1 MCSHSLGFSE
11 VGVAGVP
18 GCVECAYSVS
28 ERWRAHV
35 SLAPQDEI
43 ARTVGKEPG
52 RLRHAGAPAV
62 LALLGAAALVPVL
75 IEAAGGGPLA
85 AALGGVAGNVGGGY
99 LTGVLERMAY
109 RLRDGQSRQEP
120 DEIRDR
126 LAADLLTALQKNDHS
141 AGELRSELTTLLVKV
156 DGFEAAVSA
165 ATGDLQ
171 THLVSCISELVG
183 QQSEALRR
191 LAVVDARQRRQE
203 RQQRDQARQ
212 TREMLDR
219 LRLLTRRAAE
229 GPVTAEHAP
238 LGVPWHDTAP
248 ARPAMIVNAAAPAP
262 ATGVRWQGG
271 EEIAVGDR
279 VYLLH
284 GFLLAEYFD
293 AAQSVLFRQAR
304 GLQLISPEDPGQEL
318 VWLRQAEV
326 RQRGRDA
333 QHALAALPA
342 ERQLLAALGSHR
354 GLPRTVQLEADEG
367 RAFLALAWPTSQAGR
382 PCETIGTAF
391 GSDAAPMDS
400 WQMFRL
406 FTGLAG
412 LTGALD
418 RLHGRK
424 RSHRALEPAA
434 VIVLDDGSFVLR
446 DLGLAAREY
455 EPGEGPAGYQAPEQL
470 RGARGQPGPGTD
482 VYQLAAVAYHLI
494 TGYPP
499 HARTPLP
506 LASQRQ
512 DVPERVSLAI
522 DAALAAGIT
531 DRPGTREFGD
541 TLRSA
546 RDDLC

>member
-1 MCSHSLGFSE
+1 
-11 VGVAGVP
+11 
-18 GCVECAYSVS
+18 
-28 ERWRAHV
+28 V

-52 RLRHAGAPAV
+52 RLRRAGAPAV

-99 LTGVLERMAY
+99 LTGVLEKLAN

-126 LAADLLTALQKNDHS
+126 LAADLLTALQKNDHR
-141 AGELRSELTTLLVKV
+141 AGELRAELTNLLVEV
-156 DGFEAAVSA
+156 DGFGAAVSA

-171 THLVSCISELVG
+171 THLVACVSELAG
-183 QQSEALRR
+183 QQSETLRR
-191 LAVVDARQRRQE
+191 LGAVDARQRGME
-203 RQQRDQARQ
+203 RQLRHQARQ
-212 TREMLDR
+212 MQEMLDR
-219 LRLLTRRAAE
+219 QRLLSRRPLESIAA
-229 GPVTAEHAP
+229 AEHAP
-238 LGVPWHDTAP
+238 PGIPRHHTAP
-248 ARPAMIVNAAAPAP
+248 IYPAMIINAAVPAP
-262 ATGVRWQGG
+262 ATGLRWQGG

-284 GFLLAEYFD
+284 DYLLDEHFG
-293 AAQSVLFRQAR
+293 AAQSVVFRQAR
-304 GLQLISPEDPGQEL
+304 GLQLVSPEDSGQEH

-326 RQRGRDA
+326 RHRGRDT

-342 ERQLLAALGSHR
+342 ERQLLAALGSHP
-354 GLPRTVQLEADEG
+354 GLPSAVQLVADEG
-367 RAFLALAWPTSQAGR
+367 RASLAFAWPTSQTGR
-382 PCETIGTAF
+382 PCETIETAF

-406 FTGLAG
+406 FTGMAG
-412 LTGALD
+412 LTGALA

-424 RSHRALEPAA
+424 TSHRALEPAA
-434 VIVLDDGSFVLR
+434 VIVRDDGSFVLR

-455 EPGEGPAGYQAPEQL
+455 EPGEGPAGYQAPEQQ
-470 RGARGQPGPGTD
+470 RGARRQPGPGTD

-494 TGYPP
+494 TGHPP
-499 HARTPLP
+499 HARSPLP
-506 LASQRQ
+506 LASQRR

-546 RDDLC
+546 RGDLC